1 LNAIQSECAS
11 FKEFKIKNTMQ
22 KFKNTEGAVIVDQL
36 ISAIQENKQYLSDI
50 DGLIGDG
57 DHGINMNKGFTMC
70 REELDKN
77 PGDMSHGLKVLAKIL
92 IMKIG
97 GSMGPLYGKFFKA
110 IGLALEGK
118 EEIGIAEMGAALKL
132 AVEAIASISP
142 AKVGDKTLIDTLIP
156 ALVAYEQAQQE
167 GKSFSDAL
175 DAMKIA
181 AIEGRDSTKNM
192 VAKLG
197 RASRLGERSRGVLD
211 AGATSCCLILE
222 TIADGAIKLINK

>member
-1 LNAIQSECAS
+1 MTFSN
-11 FKEFKIKNTMQ
+11 K
-22 KFKNTEGAVIVDQL
+22 EGAVIIDKL
-36 ISAIQENKQYLSDI
+36 ITVIQENKQYLSDI

-77 PGDMSHGLKVLAKIL
+77 PGDLAHGLKVLAKIL
-92 IMKIG
+92 MMKIG

-110 IGLALEGK
+110 IALSLDGK
-118 EEIGIAEMGAALKL
+118 EEIGISEFGDALQSAL
-132 AVEAIASISP
+132 DAIASISP
-142 AKVGDKTLIDTLIP
+142 AKVGDKTLIDTLVP
-156 ALVAYEQAQQE
+156 AVTAYKNAQNE
-167 GKSFSDAL
+167 GKTFSEAL
-175 DAMKIA
+175 EAMKNA
-181 AIEGRDSTKNM
+181 AIEGRDSTKDM

-222 TIADGAIKLINK
+222 TIADEAGVLLK

>member
-1 LNAIQSECAS
+1 MQT
-11 FKEFKIKNTMQ
+11 FTNTA
-22 KFKNTEGAVIVDQL
+22 GYVIVDEL
-36 ISAIQENKQYLSDI
+36 ILIIQKNKQYLSDI

-77 PGDMSHGLKVLAKIL
+77 PGDLAHSLKTLAKIL

-110 IGLALEGK
+110 LGLSLEGK
-118 EEIGIAEMGAALKL
+118 EIIGIADLGEALKA
-132 AVEAIASISP
+132 AVDAIASISP

-156 ALVAYEQAQQE
+156 ALTAYEKAQNE
-167 GKSFSDAL
+167 GKTFSEAL
-175 DAMKIA
+175 EAMKLA
-181 AIEGRDSTKNM
+181 AIEGRDSTKDM

-211 AGATSCCLILE
+211 AGATSCALILE
-222 TIADGAIKLINK
+222 TIGTTTQGLIK

>member
-1 LNAIQSECAS
+1 MQT
-11 FKEFKIKNTMQ
+11 FTNTA
-22 KFKNTEGAVIVDQL
+22 GSAIVDQL
-36 ISAIQENKQYLSDI
+36 IRVIQQNKQYLSDI

-77 PGDMSHGLKVLAKIL
+77 PGDLSYGLKVLAKIL
-92 IMKIG
+92 MMKIG

-110 IGLALEGK
+110 IGVSLEGK
-118 EEIGIAEMGAALKL
+118 EEIGIVEMGEALKA
-132 AVEAIASISP
+132 AVDAIASISP

-156 ALVAYEQAQQE
+156 ALAAYEKARAE
-167 GKSFSDAL
+167 GKSFTEIL

-181 AIEGRDSTKNM
+181 AIEGRDSTKDM
-192 VAKLG
+192 VAQLG

-211 AGATSCCLILE
+211 AGATSCCLILC
-222 TIADGAIKLINK
+222 TIADEAGLLLK